1 MSDNET
7 RKLNWRISD
16 FKIGAQEVDDIPPTN
31 FNEIA
36 FAGISNVGK
45 SSIINALTE
54 RNALT
59 RTSKKPGCT
68 RQLNFFLIGEKLML
82 VDMPG
87 YGYAQRSKTE
97 IAGWNRTIQDYL
109 GGRRNLMRVF
119 LLVDSRRGLKESDK
133 KIMDLLDDKAVMY
146 QIVLTKRD
154 KSTTENIESI
164 KQNIAKI
171 SEKHPAMHPE
181 ILETSSVKKTGIDSL
196 KAEIESLV

>member
-1 MSDNET
+1 MNE
-7 RKLNWRISD
+7 RIINWRICD
-16 FKIGAQEVDDIPPTN
+16 FKIGAAKVEDIPPTD

-36 FAGISNVGK
+36 FAGLSNVGK

-54 RNALT
+54 RNSLT

-68 RQLNFFLIGEKLML
+68 RQLNFFLLGKKLML

-87 YGYAQRSKTE
+87 YGYAERSKTE
-97 IAGWNRTIQDYL
+97 IAGWNQTIQDYL

-133 KIMDLLDDKAVMY
+133 KIMSLLDEKAVIY
-146 QIVLTKRD
+146 QIVLTKCD
-154 KSTTENIESI
+154 KSTAEKIKSI
-164 KQNIAKI
+164 KQSIVDI
-171 SEKHPAMHPE
+171 SSNHQALHPKV
-181 ILETSSVKKTGIDSL
+181 LETSSLKKRGIDEL